1 MEIFTHWVTT
11 QIPAMARPGL
21 DQRWSLELSLSLLG
35 ARDLKD
41 LSRRLLFPRL
51 SISRKLELGMNSDP
65 LWLLDACCVSSP
77 SFLQEAGTR
86 AGRVGQQM
94 GRLPGSLHLVA
105 EALSAS
111 SGS

>member
-41 LSRRLLFPRL
+41 LSCRLLFPRL

-65 LWLLDACCVSSP
+65 LWLLDACVCH
-77 SFLQEAGTR
+77 
-86 AGRVGQQM
+86 
-94 GRLPGSLHLVA
+94 LHLSFKKPGRGLGVWDSRWDVC
-105 EALSAS
+105 L
-111 SGS
+111 GVCTW